1 MELAFTLAKNS
12 TKPNPFEIIPLQT
25 SRKENNWKTE
35 EALARAAVT
44 VETER
49 IILDVYDDD
58 DYLAQFLL
66 EREIFQTKL
75 VGDKNA
81 FSVHRQVV

>member
-1 MELAFTLAKNS
+1 
-12 TKPNPFEIIPLQT
+12 
-25 SRKENNWKTE
+25 
-35 EALARAAVT
+35 LARAAVT